1 MENDMYQS
9 VNKVRDDPQ
18 CNLLAACFKKQMPK
32 RRGQPFE
39 VDVFKDEFEDYRRQR
54 MAEKGID
61 FNSHDELVGRRV
73 AQEQKIHK
81 LEEAIAQANCVS
93 EGLEQKIAL
102 IAKRQSVREELMVL
116 RENLNKTEVRF
127 YELQPKF
134 FSQSFKIR
142 SDYDGFISSL
152 RVLCESLFDSEE
164 LQQQNLAELEQ
175 CTIDEAVVELRCSR
189 EDNKLKHL
197 LVNLQRLAESQIS
210 AVQQSEE
217 EVRLTKSKLV
227 NEINELE
234 STLQTKQKHDLER
247 AKRELDDKLRL
258 LNDNRH
264 DLDIAEHK
272 YQAIANE
279 LALVQKERQAELSEL
294 EKKRADLRS
303 KVRKTIETSLQKRCK
318 TASMNFPMQRYTELG
333 LDIERV
339 LFATHQDV
347 NVKYCKWFKI
357 FATMVNDEK
366 NEYFKE
372 VMLDKVSVKRLI
384 TLNKEQ
390 MQVAMPIA
398 VLAAADSTSSDV
410 LQRRAFLPRRA
421 SPTPAF
427 SNCGFDGGDDNRNT
441 GRPFQQAMPS
451 GDAFRSR
458 SVSRNSQPRFGTND
472 DEPRQQQQ
480 RNERNEFV
488 VEPTTSFGS
497 GGEQQLQQPRHL
509 SPAAFVRSQRVA
521 LQQAAEC
528 TPHRTLYNE
537 SWKECGQQQQQL
549 PRLLQDI
556 GASSSNVLRAD
567 PPTEINQTP
576 PFFVDEAASDPWKT
590 MSLVVWRGLFVW
602 NRQTFF
608 NCTCTAV
615 SGGRAVFKAGR
626 EMVGDSGGDGG
637 DAGRIHLIGRLESR
651 SVWKYVL
658 QLRDSWNK
666 QMGVLEFSDH
676 PTIKDGYVFT
686 LSAGEALPAV
696 LLPLDGVGL
705 PKWSKHNGSI
715 VLMLIRR
722 MDHEDKQWKRR
733 MDTNMPM
740 SACGTAML
748 PPSRHHRTASR
759 DFDPPLSSAVGG
771 ATTPLDTDLLKENV
785 DEMGTEQDLTDMAS
799 LVDGMADAEL
809 ADICRTLFDLLHDGR
824 LPSSDSNGMLSA
836 VNGRVL
842 EARKLHQTVTP
853 NDVPQQSAVDQKKL
867 AKAEGKSKEKA
878 QKRAEGGAGQQT
890 KKVRPQVQATASQ
903 ALNRRDAKA
912 EVGTMVIKLENL
924 DISFGNKQLINAA
937 DLLLVYGRRYRLVG
951 RNGIGKTTLL
961 KMISWHYFL

>member
-1 MENDMYQS
+1 
-9 VNKVRDDPQ
+9 
-18 CNLLAACFKKQMPK
+18 
-32 RRGQPFE
+32 
-39 VDVFKDEFEDYRRQR
+39 
-54 MAEKGID
+54 
-61 FNSHDELVGRRV
+61 
-73 AQEQKIHK
+73 
-81 LEEAIAQANCVS
+81 
-93 EGLEQKIAL
+93 
-102 IAKRQSVREELMVL
+102 MVL

-602 NRQTFF
+602 KQTG
-608 NCTCTAV
+608 V
-615 SGGRAVFKAGR
+615 P
-626 EMVGDSGGDGG
+626 DGHQQTG
-637 DAGRIHLIGRLESR
+637 ST
-651 SVWKYVL
+651 
-658 QLRDSWNK
+658 

-771 ATTPLDTDLLKENV
+771 ATTPLDTDL
-785 DEMGTEQDLTDMAS
+785 
-799 LVDGMADAEL
+799 
-809 ADICRTLFDLLHDGR
+809 
-824 LPSSDSNGMLSA
+824 A
-836 VNGRVL
+836 VIYNYKYGGQREHFGIL
-842 EARKLHQTVTP
+842 RPTV
-853 NDVPQQSAVDQKKL
+853 
-867 AKAEGKSKEKA
+867 A
-878 QKRAEGGAGQQT
+878 Q
-890 KKVRPQVQATASQ
+890 
-903 ALNRRDAKA
+903 N
-912 EVGTMVIKLENL
+912 
-924 DISFGNKQLINAA
+924 
-937 DLLLVYGRRYRLVG
+937 VG
-951 RNGIGKTTLL
+951 R
-961 KMISWHYFL
+961 S